1 MGALMSTAAD
11 MGKPSQSPAINS
23 SLRFLFIFSFP
34 FTFAFNSSVVYFYFY
49 VKVIFHNLK
58 MYPTSLILR
67 EALSHF
73 LWRDSF

>member
-34 FTFAFNSSVVYFYFY
+34 FAFSFNSSVVYFSQFDNISYQFDFEGGPASLF
-49 VKVIFHNLK
+49 VDGFF
-58 MYPTSLILR
+58 LILKY
-67 EALSHF
+67 F
-73 LWRDSF
+73 